1 MAESSMILFSF
12 QELAEMMVKQQG
24 SHEGLWGIYIKFAIG
39 AANAADATGTFYPTA
54 LVPVKELGLQRFD
67 APNNLTVDAAEV
79 NPKGKTATAKTANA
93 AKAKTK
99 GSKRHRKGT

>member
-1 MAESSMILFSF
+1 MAESSMILFGF
-12 QELAEMMVKQQG
+12 QELAEMMVKQQDI
-24 SHEGLWGIYIKFAIG
+24 HDGLWGIYIRFGIG

-79 NPKGKTATAKTANA
+79 NPKGKKTTSKI
-93 AKAKTK
+93 KASK
-99 GSKRHRKGT
+99 SKRKGA